1 MFGFGRKKSAGRA
14 EPSVPFV
21 ASSVPK
27 VSRRGGPATGRTLTR
42 LYDAGSTDRL
52 TASWTTTPLTADQ
65 VVVRNQRALVARSRE
80 QTANNDYCKAFLRK
94 CRQNI
99 VGPRGVQMQAQ
110 SRDAAGQ
117 LDTDVNEAF
126 EAAWAEWSK
135 PANSDVTGKRS
146 LWAIQ
151 RLAITSA
158 AQDGEFM
165 IRVVTGRDAGPWGFA
180 LQVLDP
186 QRCPVDLNEVGLS
199 DGRYIRQGIEF
210 NKFGRPIFYLFPA
223 SDWDS
228 VEYAFAGRDYTR
240 VPAEFMIHGFLEEL
254 VGQKRGL
261 PWASTSL
268 WRLGMLG
275 GFEKAALVN
284 ARAGAAKGGFLEWDE
299 GFGPQDDDLEDEIE
313 VLAEPGVWQELPPGL
328 KAKVNDPQYPA
339 GEFSAFHKSMLR
351 GASAGMGVLYNNLA
365 HDLEGVSYSSIRQ
378 GTLDER
384 EFWKE
389 MQEWLVETLMERLY
403 SLWLPRALLAGRVKV
418 KGRGVIPAQSLND
431 HRVVSWQARRWD
443 WIDPNADVKAA
454 VASKDNLFASPG
466 QIIRDRGRDPRAV
479 WREVAS
485 DIKEM
490 SAAGIPDWL
499 IQKAIGGELAGVGGG
514 GGVPV
519 KTEGAGKDEN
529 DENDEA

>member
-135 PANSDVTGKRS
+135 PANCDVTGKRS

-240 VPAEFMIHGFLEEL
+240 VPAKFMIHGFLEEL
-254 VGQKRGL
+254 VGQKCGL

-499 IQKAIGGELAGVGGG
+499 IQKAIGGEMAGVGGG

>member
-1 MFGFGRKKSAGRA
+1 MGFFNRKPSPAVRSEPVVKV
-14 EPSVPFV
+14 EPSHI
-21 ASSVPK
+21 PK
-27 VSRRGGPATGRTLTR
+27 VSRRGGPSGGRMTLSR
-42 LYDAGSTDRL
+42 LYDAGGSDRL

-65 VVVRNQRALVARSRE
+65 VVVRNQRPLVARSRE
-80 QTANNDYCKAFLRK
+80 QAANNDYCKAFLRK

-99 VGPRGVQMQAQ
+99 VGPRGVQKQAQ
-110 SRDAAGQ
+110 SRDKSGQ
-117 LDTDVNEAF
+117 LDSDVNEAR

-135 PANSDVTGKRS
+135 PENCDVTGKRS

-151 RLAITSA
+151 RLAITTA

-165 IRVVTGRDAGPWGFA
+165 IRIVTGADAGPWGFA

-186 QRCPVDLNEVGLS
+186 QRCPVDLNESGLS
-199 DGRYIRQGIEF
+199 GGRYIRQGIEF
-210 NKFGRPIFYLFPA
+210 NKFGRPISYLFPS

-228 VEYAFAGRDYTR
+228 VSYSFGGTNFTR
-240 VPAEFMIHGFLEEL
+240 VPAEFLIHGFLEEL

-261 PWASTSL
+261 PWAATSL

-284 ARAGAAKGGFLEWDE
+284 ARAGAAKGGFLEWEE
-299 GFGPQDDDLEDEIE
+299 GFGPDDDDLDDEIE

-328 KAKVNDPQYPA
+328 RAKSNDPQYPA
-339 GEFSAFHKSMLR
+339 GEFTAFHKSMLR

-389 MQEWLVETLMERLY
+389 MQEWLIETLLDRLHA
-403 SLWLPRALLAGRVKV
+403 LWLPRALLAGRIRVP
-418 KGRGVIPAQSLND
+418 GWGPLPPQSLKD
-431 HRVVSWQARRWD
+431 HLAVSWQARRWD

-479 WREVAS
+479 WREVAR

-490 SAAGIPDWL
+490 EAAGIPDWL
-499 IQKAIGGELAGVGGG
+499 IQKAIGKDLGAAAPAPAAGN
-514 GGVPV
+514 
-519 KTEGAGKDEN
+519 GKDEN
-529 DENDEA
+529 DEEE